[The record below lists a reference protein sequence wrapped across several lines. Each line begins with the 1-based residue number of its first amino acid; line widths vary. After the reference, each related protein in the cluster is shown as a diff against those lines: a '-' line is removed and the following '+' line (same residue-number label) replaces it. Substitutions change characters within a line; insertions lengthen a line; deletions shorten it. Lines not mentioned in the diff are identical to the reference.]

1 MPTLTPPTVAVHHSF
16 LTAWDEFGAD
26 SRWMGARSVVS
37 GVPEWTREQAA
48 DPAEFAR
55 MVAAIASEASP
66 GTTLAPE
73 MIPQTVL
80 WYVDGAEW
88 LGRLSIRHWLTPAFG
103 EVAGHIT
110 YGVRPSYRR
119 RGYATAM
126 LRESLPV
133 SGALGIDP
141 ARVTCL
147 VANAGSRKA
156 IEAAGGVL
164 QDEYEGKLRYWV
176 ATGRA

>member
-1 MPTLTPPTVAVHHSF
+1 MPKLTPPTATVHHSF
-16 LTAWDEFGAD
+16 LTAWDEFGTD
-26 SRWMGARSVVS
+26 DRWLGARSIVS
-37 GVPEWTREQAA
+37 GAPEWTRDQAA
-48 DPAEFAR
+48 DPAEFAA
-55 MVAAIASEASP
+55 MVAAITSEASA

-73 MIPQTVL
+73 MLPQTVL
-80 WYVDGAEW
+80 WYVDGPEW
-88 LGRLSIRHWLTPAFG
+88 LGRLSIRHRLGPAFAEG
-103 EVAGHIT
+103 AGHIT
-110 YGVRPSYRR
+110 YGVRPSARR

-126 LRESLPV
+126 LIESLPV
-133 SGALGIDP
+133 AAALGIDP

-147 VANAGSRKA
+147 VDNVGSRKA

>member
-1 MPTLTPPTVAVHHSF
+1 MPKLTPPTVAVHQSF
-16 LTAWDEFGAD
+16 LTAWDEFGTED
-26 SRWMGARSVVS
+26 RWLGARSIVP
-37 GVPEWTREQAA
+37 GTPEWTREQAA
-48 DPAEFAR
+48 DPAEFAA
-55 MVAAIASEASP
+55 MVAAIASEASAA
-66 GTTLAPE
+66 TTLAPG

-88 LGRLSIRHWLTPAFG
+88 LGRLSIRHWLSPAFA

-126 LRESLPV
+126 LIESLPV
-133 SGALGIDP
+133 AAALGIDR

-147 VANAGSRKA
+147 VDNVGSRKA
-156 IEAAGGVL
+156 IEAAGGEL
-164 QDEYEGKLRYWV
+164 QDEYDGKLRYWV
-176 ATGRA
+176 ATGRR

>member
-1 MPTLTPPTVAVHHSF
+1 MPRLTTPTVDVHQSF
-16 LTAWDEFGAD
+16 LAAWDEFGLD
-26 SRWMGARSVVS
+26 SRWMGARSVVA

-48 DPAEFAR
+48 DPSEFAA
-55 MVAAIASEASP
+55 MVAAVASEATP
-66 GTTLAPE
+66 GTALGPD
-73 MIPQTVL
+73 MLPQTVL

-88 LGRLSIRHWLTPAFG
+88 LGRLSIRHQLGPAFA

-119 RGYATAM
+119 RGYASAM

-133 SGALGIDP
+133 AAALGIDP

-147 VANAGSRKA
+147 VDNVGSRKA

>member
-1 MPTLTPPTVAVHHSF
+1 MPTLITPTVAVHRSF
-16 LTAWDEFGAD
+16 LVAWDEFGAD

-37 GVPEWTREQAA
+37 GVPEWTREQLA
-48 DPAEFAR
+48 DPAAFSA
-55 MVAAIASEASP
+55 MVAAIASEAVA
-66 GTTLAPE
+66 GTALGPE
-73 MIPQTVL
+73 MLPQTVL
-80 WYVDGAEW
+80 WYVDGSEW
-88 LGRLSIRHWLTPAFG
+88 LGRLSIRHQLGPAFA

-133 SGALGIDP
+133 AAALGIDP

-147 VANAGSRKA
+147 VDNVGSQKA